1 MLLLRGSCQLNKL
14 SIITGLRKNTN
25 TLGLALILMSGV
37 LLGIWAVKNTI
48 ALRNIILFLGGPLS
62 ALYCYW
68 QYQRICLNQNKISV
82 KYFLPLVLVALMFA
96 WVLFH
101 YFFLSRYPEIQ
112 LSELRSTWLRTLF
125 AAILGFGTGLAL
137 LRRPNAV
144 NFLWIGIAFSF
155 AYLFYQY
162 IPKALATHSIFA
174 PDYDGYIFYGKIS
187 GVLAGTL
194 LIAGLLGTLLDRF
207 SVLGGKARWVQVI
220 FCLSAISIPL
230 YSFVFIFD
238 ARNGVGLSLLMF
250 GVVVAGLFVRLT
262 INFFHKPSFQKIL
275 VNVLLLFCL
284 VGIGGW
290 FGWSQYKLNPGWASM
305 FDDAK
310 IAVQVDQY
318 PNWQNPPELGYP
330 KNASGKE
337 VRGNTYE
344 RISWAVAGMTIFAPE
359 NPLGVGMLRRPFG
372 VLLNEKYPNS
382 SKGLMSTHS
391 GWVELTLGFGYPALL
406 MTLGALIIILWL
418 TLLRLRKSNL
428 DNPSPFH
435 YLIALLAFTVIAL
448 YTVGEGS
455 SQHAIEMLYFLIA
468 LMTGLLM
475 PILTPSSPISD
486 RQVEGRMSTS

>member
-1 MLLLRGSCQLNKL
+1 MM
-14 SIITGLRKNTN
+14 LRKNSN
-25 TLGLALILMSGV
+25 ALGVALILMSGV

-62 ALYCYW
+62 VLYCYW
-68 QYQRICLNQNKISV
+68 QYQEIRLNQNKIAA
-82 KYFLPLVLVALMFA
+82 KYFLPLLLVALMFA

-144 NFLWIGIAFSF
+144 NFLWIGIVLSF

-162 IPKALATHSIFA
+162 VPKALAAHSIFA

-207 SVLGGKARWVQVI
+207 SVLGDKSRWVQVI

-238 ARNGVGLSLLMF
+238 ARNGVGLSLLLF
-250 GVVVAGLFVRLT
+250 GVVVAGLFVRLAIT
-262 INFFHKPSFQKIL
+262 FFHKPSFQKIL
-275 VNVLLLFCL
+275 VNLLLLVCL

-290 FGWSQYKLNPGWASM
+290 FGWNQYKLNPGWASM

-330 KNASGKE
+330 KNAYGKE

-359 NPLGVGMLRRPFG
+359 NPLGVGMMQRPFG
-372 VLLNEKYPNS
+372 VLLNAKYPDS

-391 GWVELTLGFGYPALL
+391 GWVELTLAFGYPGVLL
-406 MTLGALIIILWL
+406 TLGALMSILFL
-418 TLLRLRKSNL
+418 SLSRSRAENEADLN
-428 DNPSPFH
+428 PFH
-435 YLIALLAFTVIAL
+435 YLIALLAFAVLAL
-448 YTVGEGS
+448 YTVGEVS
-455 SQHAIEMLYFLIA
+455 SQHAIEMLYFLIT

-475 PILTPSSPISD
+475 PVLTPSSSLID
-486 RQVEGRMSTS
+486 RRFEVERSAA